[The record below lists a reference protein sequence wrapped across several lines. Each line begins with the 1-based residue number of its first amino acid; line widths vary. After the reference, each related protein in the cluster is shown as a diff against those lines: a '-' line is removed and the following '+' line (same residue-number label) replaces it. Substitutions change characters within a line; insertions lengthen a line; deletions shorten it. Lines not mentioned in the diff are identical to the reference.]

1 MNMQVLLIGGF
12 DIARTLAGSLLKR
25 KYQVTAIHPDY
36 DCCKQLADIKGLQ
49 VIHGD
54 GAKPFIL
61 EEAGA
66 RRTDIAIALTDS
78 DADNLVICEL
88 CKKRFGVTKTVSV
101 IKNAEN
107 TAFFRQMGVDA
118 VVCATN
124 TITGIIEQLA
134 FVHDMTALVPVG
146 DGRVS
151 IAEVSIPEGAPA
163 ANKKLWEISLPREVI
178 VGCILRKD
186 QTLIPRGDTRILAGD
201 SLVLLSSAHQET
213 DAIRALTGR

>member
-1 MNMQVLLIGGF
+1 MKMQVLLIGGF
-12 DIARTLAGSLLKR
+12 DMAKTLAASLIQK
-25 KYQVTAIHPDY
+25 KYRVTVIHPDY
-36 DCCKQLADIKGLQ
+36 ACCEALSEIRDLL

-54 GAKPFIL
+54 GSKPYIL

-151 IAEVSIPEGAPA
+151 IAEVAIPEGAPA

-213 DAIRALTGR
+213 DAIRALTGW

>member
-1 MNMQVLLIGGF
+1 MQVLLIGGF
-12 DIARTLAGSLLKR
+12 DNVRTLASALLRR
-25 KYQVTAIHPDY
+25 KYQVTAVHPDR
-36 DCCKQLADIKGLQ
+36 DRCRQLAEIRGLQ
-49 VIHGD
+49 VIQGD
-54 GAKPFIL
+54 GSTPSIL

-66 RRTDIAIALTDS
+66 RSADVAIALTDS

-151 IAEVSIPEGAPA
+151 IAEVAIPEGAPA

>member
-1 MNMQVLLIGGF
+1 MQVLLIGGF
-12 DIARTLAGSLLKR
+12 DIARTLADSLLKR
-25 KYQVTAIHPDY
+25 RYQVTAIHPDY
-36 DCCKQLADIKGLQ
+36 DCCRQLADIKGLQ
-49 VIHGD
+49 VICGD
-54 GAKPFIL
+54 GSKPYIL

-107 TAFFRQMGVDA
+107 TVFFRQIGVDA

-134 FVHDMTALVPVG
+134 FVHDMTALIPVG

-163 ANKKLWEISLPREVI
+163 VGKKLWEIGLPREVI
-178 VGCILRKD
+178 VGCVLRKD

>member
-1 MNMQVLLIGGF
+1 MQVLLIGGF
-12 DIARTLAGSLLKR
+12 DIARTLAASLLKR
-25 KYQVTAIHPDY
+25 KYQVTAVHPDY
-36 DCCKQLADIKGLQ
+36 DCCRQLADIKGLQ

-54 GAKPFIL
+54 GSKPYIL

-101 IKNAEN
+101 IKN
-107 TAFFRQMGVDA
+107 TAFFKQMGVDA

-151 IAEVSIPEGAPA
+151 IAEVVIPEGAPA
-163 ANKKLWEISLPREVI
+163 VSKKLWEISLPREVI

>member
-1 MNMQVLLIGGF
+1 MKMQVLLIGGF
-12 DIARTLAGSLLKR
+12 DMAKTLAASLIQK
-25 KYQVTAIHPDY
+25 KYRVTAIHPD
-36 DCCKQLADIKGLQ
+36 DACCEALSEIKDLL
-49 VIHGD
+49 VIQGD
-54 GAKPFIL
+54 GSKPYIL
-61 EEAGA
+61 DEAGA
-66 RRTDIAIALTDS
+66 GRADVAIALTDN

-151 IAEVSIPEGAPA
+151 IAEVAIPEGAPA

>member
-1 MNMQVLLIGGF
+1 ML
-12 DIARTLAGSLLKR
+12 
-25 KYQVTAIHPDY
+25 

-49 VIHGD
+49 VICGD
-54 GAKPFIL
+54 GSKPYIL

-163 ANKKLWEISLPREVI
+163 VSKKLWEISLPREVI

>member
-1 MNMQVLLIGGF
+1 MKMQVLLIGGF
-12 DIARTLAGSLLKR
+12 DMAKTLAASLIQK
-25 KYQVTAIHPDY
+25 KYRVTAIHPDY
-36 DCCKQLADIKGLQ
+36 AFCEALAEIRDLL

-54 GAKPFIL
+54 GSKPYIL

-134 FVHDMTALVPVG
+134 FVHGMTALVPVG

-151 IAEVSIPEGAPA
+151 IAEVAIPEGAPA

>member
-1 MNMQVLLIGGF
+1 MQILLIGGF
-12 DIARTLAGSLLKR
+12 DIARTLAASLLKR
-25 KYQVTAIHPDY
+25 KYQVTAVHPDY

-49 VIHGD
+49 VICGD
-54 GAKPFIL
+54 GSKPYIL

-88 CKKRFGVTKTVSV
+88 CKKRFGVTRTVSLV
-101 IKNAEN
+101 RNAEN

-124 TITGIIEQLA
+124 TITGILEQLS
-134 FVHDMTALVPVG
+134 FINDMTTLIPVG
-146 DGRVS
+146 DGRLSV
-151 IAEVSIPEGAPA
+151 AEVTIPEGAPA
-163 ANKKLWEISLPREVI
+163 ADMKLWEINLPGEVI

-186 QTLIPRGDTRILAGD
+186 QTIIPRGDSRILVGD
-201 SLVLLSSAHQET
+201 TLVLLSSAHQET
-213 DAIRALTGR
+213 AAIHELTGR

>member
-1 MNMQVLLIGGF
+1 MKMQVLLIGGF
-12 DIARTLAGSLLKR
+12 DMAKTLAASLIQK
-25 KYQVTAIHPDY
+25 KYRVTAIHPDY
-36 DCCKQLADIKGLQ
+36 ACCEALAGIRDLL

-54 GAKPFIL
+54 GSKPYIL
-61 EEAGA
+61 DEAGA
-66 RRTDIAIALTDS
+66 GRADVAIALTDN

-151 IAEVSIPEGAPA
+151 IAEVAVPEGAPA

>member
-1 MNMQVLLIGGF
+1 MKMQVLLIGGF
-12 DIARTLAGSLLKR
+12 DMAKTLAASLIQK
-25 KYQVTAIHPDY
+25 KYRVTVIHPDY
-36 DCCKQLADIKGLQ
+36 ACCEALSEIRDLL

-54 GAKPFIL
+54 GSKPYIL
-61 EEAGA
+61 DEAGA
-66 RRTDIAIALTDS
+66 GRADVAIALTDN

-101 IKNAEN
+101 IRNAEN

-151 IAEVSIPEGAPA
+151 IAEVAIPEGAPA